1 MMLAH
6 ARALLSIEKISYS
19 RTPSK
24 NLKISIVFGRCRC
37 RLRRLSALLQVV
49 QSPLASLQRENAIAI
64 VILYTMGFRENEIV
78 TEISYQM
85 LRS

>member
-1 MMLAH
+1 MHYLVLRKSRH
-6 ARALLSIEKISYS
+6 RS

-24 NLKISIVFGRCRC
+24 NLQISIVFGRCRC
-37 RLRRLSALLQVV
+37 RLRRLSAQLQVV
-49 QSPLASLQRENAIAI
+49 QSPLASFQRENAIAI